1 METFLRR
8 LDAWSW
14 YSKIGSEGVYM
25 QIDIDRK
32 DCTACSLCWSD
43 CPEIF
48 EEDPKDGLSRI
59 VEKYRIADDIARG
72 NVPEELSSVAQSA
85 ADNCPV
91 SVIHVQ

>member
-1 METFLRR
+1 
-8 LDAWSW
+8 
-14 YSKIGSEGVYM
+14 M

-48 EEDPKDGLSRI
+48 GEDPKDGLSLI
-59 VEKYRIADDIARG
+59 VEKYRVADGIAHG
-72 NVPEELSSVAQSA
+72 NVPEELRAAAQSA

-91 SVIHVQ
+91 SVIHVK